1 MKLIFQLILTAL
13 VVLVLAEVLPGV
25 GVESFVTSLIV
36 AVVLALLNMTVKP
49 LLVFLTLPA
58 TLITFGLFLLVINA
72 VIILLVDWLIP
83 GFGVDG
89 FWWALLFSLLL
100 TITQSL
106 LFRLTKNK

>member
-1 MKLIFQLILTAL
+1 MKLIFQLLLTAI

-58 TLITFGLFLLVINA
+58 TLITFGLFMLVINA
-72 VIILLVDWLIP
+72 VIILLIDWLIP

-100 TITQSL
+100 TIAQSV
-106 LFRLTKNK
+106 LFKLTERK

>member
-1 MKLIFQLILTAL
+1 MKLIFQLLLTAI

-25 GVESFVTSLIV
+25 SVESFVTSLIV

-58 TLITFGLFLLVINA
+58 TLITFGLFMLVINA
-72 VIILLVDWLIP
+72 VIILLIDWLIS

-100 TITQSL
+100 TLAQSL
-106 LFRLTKNK
+106 LFRLTEKN

>member
-25 GVESFVTSLIV
+25 GVQSFVTSLIV

-89 FWWALLFSLLL
+89 FWWAILFSLLL

>member
-1 MKLIFQLILTAL
+1 MKLIFQLLLTAI

-25 GVESFVTSLIV
+25 SVESFVTSLIV

-58 TLITFGLFLLVINA
+58 TLITFGLFMLVINA
-72 VIILLVDWLIP
+72 VIILLIDWLIS

-100 TITQSL
+100 TIAQSV
-106 LFRLTKNK
+106 LFRLTEKK